1 MFISYFSKQCFSV
14 INHARCEVAKKNND
28 FFTSKKIWSTV
39 KDELLGC
46 YLKPYTSKILFTRKP
61 LIYVDCFA
69 GKGRFDDG
77 ANGSPL
83 IALQTLS
90 ECLKVTKA
98 SNPQIRSYFIDL
110 NYAEDLSR
118 NLSGYQDIEIISGSY
133 EEEIKKILDRG
144 KQSNIFLYLDPYG
157 IKALDCSYF
166 DYFADLGCN
175 SIELLINM
183 NSFGFLREACHAMCV
198 PSKNGNEF
206 DKIIGG
212 ELEESD
218 PTEFDSSA
226 KSIELLTK
234 IAGGEYWKEIIEKY
248 KLGVLDGYEAEK
260 EFAKR
265 YCERLRKKYKYVLNM
280 PIRLKKGQRPKY
292 RMIHATNHIDGC
304 ILMFENITKRQQL
317 LGDIQLQGQQSLFD
331 FDAED
336 EIIDLT
342 EITNLFDIHMRKYL
356 EFTDMNII
364 IADFIQEHG
373 IVCDMEGVKKI
384 INGLCHEGVI
394 IIKRTPEFT
403 DNGKPSSF
411 MTPKKDQRVEL
422 RYRS

>member
-1 MFISYFSKQCFSV
+1 VS
-14 INHARCEVAKKNND
+14 KKNSD
-28 FFTSKKIWSTV
+28 FFKSKKAWSSV

-61 LIYVDCFA
+61 LIYIDCFA

-77 ANGSPL
+77 EIGSPL
-83 IALQTLS
+83 IALQTFS

-98 SNPQIRSYFIDL
+98 INPQIKSFFIEL
-110 NYAEDLSR
+110 NHAEDLTR
-118 NLSGYQDIEIISGSY
+118 NLREYQDAVIISGKY
-133 EEEIKKILDRG
+133 EEKIKKIIEEG
-144 KQSNIFLYLDPYG
+144 KQANVFLYLDPYG
-157 IKALDCSYF
+157 IKALDCSNF
-166 DYFADLGCN
+166 DYFADSGCY
-175 SIELLINM
+175 SIELLVNM
-183 NSFGFLREACHAMCV
+183 NSFGFLREACHAMCI
-198 PSKNGNEF
+198 PSRNDNEF

-218 PTEFDSSA
+218 PTELDMSDIS
-226 KSIELLTK
+226 KQLLTD
-234 IAGGEYWKEIIEKY
+234 IAGGEYWKDIIERY
-248 KLGVLDGYEAEK
+248 KSGVLDGYEAEK
-260 EFAKR
+260 EFAKK
-265 YCERLRKKYKYVLNM
+265 YCDRLRKKYKYVLNM
-280 PIRLKKGQRPKY
+280 PIRFKKGQRPKY

-342 EITNLFDIHMRKYL
+342 KVGALFEIHMRSYSNL
-356 EFTDMNII
+356 TDMNII

-373 IVCDMEGVKKI
+373 IVCDMEGIKKI
-384 INGLCHEGVI
+384 ITNLYHEGVI

-403 DNGKPSSF
+403 DNGKPSTF

-422 RYRS
+422 KYKS